1 MTTPSDNTHTQQL
14 WTTIWASIYDDESAS
29 NALIHA
35 IHDSYFLVAIIDNDF
50 INSTS
55 IWSVFHELVGL
66 GGDGGG
72 TGSATHQYALP

>member
-29 NALIHA
+29 NALIHT

>member
-1 MTTPSDNTHTQQL
+1 M
-14 WTTIWASIYDDESAS
+14 
-29 NALIHA
+29 
-35 IHDSYFLVAIIDNDF
+35 AIIDNDF